1 MDPREAALDNAID
14 GLRQAVY
21 DAENLDEAQAAFGRF
36 ADQIRRDQDTL
47 EAPIFSDDELDDWLE
62 RMESE
67 FIEAF
72 EQSTAS
78 VEDDQSDEPQPYT
91 DDLFGWDEDQ
101 AFDEGVDPGESSD
114 PELAGE
120 TVFSD
125 HWFKDLFRRAAR
137 ALHPDREPDEQ
148 LRAQKQEIMAKLL
161 AARDAEDLATI
172 LSIYMDHVGDGELA
186 VSHASSRQLEQILRQ
201 QLLALEE
208 DREDI
213 ISVSPLHYRVH
224 NALYGKSAAKLS
236 RTLAE
241 IKQDIQREAHSTA
254 ALGVDLKNL
263 TILKE
268 VLRARESYFFS
279 DY

>member
-1 MDPREAALDNAID
+1 
-14 GLRQAVY
+14 
-21 DAENLDEAQAAFGRF
+21 
-36 ADQIRRDQDTL
+36 
-47 EAPIFSDDELDDWLE
+47 
-62 RMESE
+62 
-67 FIEAF
+67 
-72 EQSTAS
+72 
-78 VEDDQSDEPQPYT
+78 
-91 DDLFGWDEDQ
+91 
-101 AFDEGVDPGESSD
+101 
-114 PELAGE
+114 
-120 TVFSD
+120 
-125 HWFKDLFRRAAR
+125 
-137 ALHPDREPDEQ
+137 
-148 LRAQKQEIMAKLL
+148 
-161 AARDAEDLATI
+161 
-172 LSIYMDHVGDGELA
+172 LA